1 MMLHS
6 CSQPTTLS
14 FLPEK
19 MSTAYTSTQVKT
31 YSFGVSYTRKEKSK
45 MLSAGLCVVV
55 AVLLVICVTHWI
67 YKWRNPKKS
76 KNGVLPPDSMGLPF
90 IGETLS
96 LIIPSYSLA
105 LHPFIKKRI
114 ERGREKRGGGG
125 GGGSNGIPKFSR
137 QFRSISPSIALG

>member
-1 MMLHS
+1 
-6 CSQPTTLS
+6 
-14 FLPEK
+14 

-55 AVLLVICVTHWI
+55 AALLVICVTHWI

-96 LIIPSYSLA
+96 LIIPSNSLA

-114 ERGREKRGGGG
+114 ESVFIISKREGEEGGGG
-125 GGGSNGIPKFSR
+125 GGGKRYMNKQWNSKIFKT
-137 QFRSISPSIALG
+137 I